1 VPLIRDWSTLLDGR
15 SAIVTGAGA
24 RMGRA
29 ISHQLAQ
36 AGATVWVNDLRL
48 ELAQAVVAEIE
59 ANGGAAHAIAGDVC
73 DLDSV
78 RGMREQTGP
87 LDILVNNAGTG
98 VRAFSDGTATIAPF
112 VESTPEEWDRV
123 IAVNLYGVLHMTH
136 TYLPSMLE
144 QGWGR
149 IVTIVSDAGR
159 KGERGQ
165 AVYGAAKAAAMGF
178 MRGIAQEG
186 GRKGVTA
193 NCIALGTI
201 GSDGGAGGGG
211 EESEQNKALVR
222 PYPVGRVGTPADP
235 APLLA
240 LLCSDAAEWITGQV
254 YPVNG
259 GYTST
264 L

>member
-1 VPLIRDWSTLLDGR
+1 VPLIRDWSTMLDGR

-29 ISHQLAQ
+29 FAHQLAQ
-36 AGATVWVNDLRL
+36 AGATVWVNDLHL
-48 ELAQAVVAEIE
+48 DLAETVVGEIR
-59 ANGGAAHAIAGDVC
+59 ADGGAAHAIAGDVC

-78 RGMREQTGP
+78 RGLREQTGP

-98 VRAFSDGTATIAPF
+98 VRAFTDGTVTIAPF
-112 VESTPEEWDRV
+112 VESTPEEWEPV

-136 TYLPSMLE
+136 TYLPSMLD

-193 NCIALGTI
+193 NCIALGTVAVE
-201 GSDGGAGGGG
+201 GGAV
-211 EESEQNKALVR
+211 EETDQNRALIR
-222 PYPVGRVGTPADP
+222 PYPVGRLGRPDDP
-235 APLLA
+235 APLA
-240 LLCSDAAEWITGQV
+240 VLLCSDAAEWITGQV
-254 YPVNG
+254 YPVDG
-259 GYTST
+259 GYASA

>member
-1 VPLIRDWSTLLDGR
+1 VPLIRDWSTMLEGR
-15 SAIVTGAGA
+15 SAIVSGAGA
-24 RMGRA
+24 RTGRA

-36 AGATVWVNDLRL
+36 AGATVWVNDLYL
-48 ELAQAVVAEIE
+48 DLAEKVASEITSE
-59 ANGGAAHAIAGDVC
+59 GGSAHAIAGDVC

-78 RGMREQTGP
+78 RGLREQTGP
-87 LDILVNNAGTG
+87 VDILVNNAGSG
-98 VRAFSDGTATIAPF
+98 VRAFTEGTATIAPF
-112 VESTPEEWDRV
+112 VTSTPEEWEPV

-136 TYLPSMLE
+136 TFLPAMLD

-149 IVTIVSDAGR
+149 ILTIVSDAGR

-201 GSDGGAGGGG
+201 AFEGGAG
-211 EESEQNKALVR
+211 EETDQYKALLR
-222 PYPVGRVGTPADP
+222 PYPVGRLGQPHDP
-235 APLLA
+235 APLA
-240 LLCSDAAEWITGQV
+240 VLLCSDAGEWITGQV

>member
-1 VPLIRDWSTLLDGR
+1 MPLIRDWSTMLDGR
-15 SAIVTGAGA
+15 SAIVSGAGA

-29 ISHQLAQ
+29 IAHQLAR
-36 AGATVWVNDLRL
+36 AGATVWVNDLHL
-48 ELAQAVVAEIE
+48 DLAETVASEI
-59 ANGGAAHAIAGDVC
+59 AADGGAAHAIVGDVC

-78 RGMREQTGP
+78 RALREQTGP

-98 VRAFSDGTATIAPF
+98 VRAFTDGTATIAPF
-112 VESTPEEWDRV
+112 VTSTPEQWEPV
-123 IAVNLYGVLHMTH
+123 IAVNFYGVLHMTH
-136 TYLPSMLE
+136 TFLPSMLD

-201 GSDGGAGGGG
+201 GFEGGAG
-211 EESEQNKALVR
+211 EESDQNKALIR
-222 PYPVGRVGTPADP
+222 SYPVGRVGTPEDP
-235 APLLA
+235 APLA
-240 LLCSDAAEWITGQV
+240 VLLCSDAGEWITGQV
-254 YPVNG
+254 YPVDG
-259 GYTST
+259 GYSSA

>member
-1 VPLIRDWSTLLDGR
+1 MPLIRDWSTMLGGR

-29 ISHQLAQ
+29 FAHQLAQ
-36 AGATVWVNDLRL
+36 AGATVWVNDLHL
-48 ELAQAVVAEIE
+48 DLAETVVSEIR
-59 ANGGAAHAIAGDVC
+59 ADGGAAHAIAGDVC

-78 RGMREQTGP
+78 RGLREQTGP

-98 VRAFSDGTATIAPF
+98 VRAFTDGTVTIAPF
-112 VESTPEEWDRV
+112 VESTPEEWEPV
-123 IAVNLYGVLHMTH
+123 IAVNFYGVLHMTH

-193 NCIALGTI
+193 NCISLGTI
-201 GSDGGAGGGG
+201 GFDGGSG

-222 PYPVGRVGTPADP
+222 PYPVGRLGTPADP
-235 APLLA
+235 APLVA